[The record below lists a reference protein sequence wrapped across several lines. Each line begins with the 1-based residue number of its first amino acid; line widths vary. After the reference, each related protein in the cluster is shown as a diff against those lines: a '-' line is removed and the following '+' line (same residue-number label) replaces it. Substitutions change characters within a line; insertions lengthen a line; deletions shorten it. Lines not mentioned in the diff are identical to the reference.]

1 MGNKNRPDYQKITFF
16 SCLIVLVNVGVLY
29 LGWWKEAQSLAIA
42 GVGIIT
48 FFGTL
53 SLADYA
59 TMKLGYEKGEMRTAL
74 AASIIVTYLVIMA
87 HVTFS
92 RVPDPELA
100 KSITESLRTVV
111 SVVVGFYFGVKG
123 VEKGIAIY
131 KGRTIQERNPTVQ
144 ED

>member
-1 MGNKNRPDYQKITFF
+1 MGNKNQPDYQKITLFG
-16 SCLIVLVNVGVLY
+16 CLIILVNVGLLY
-29 LGWWKEAQSLAIA
+29 LGWWKDAQALAIA
-42 GVGIIT
+42 GVGITT

-74 AASIIVTYLVIMA
+74 TASIIVTYLVIMA
-87 HVTFS
+87 HITFS
-92 RVPDPELA
+92 KVPDPELA
-100 KSITESLRTVV
+100 KSMTENLRTVV

-131 KGRTIQERNPTVQ
+131 RGKTIQERKPTVS
-144 ED
+144 EG